1 MSYHEMLLNNHLNQQ
16 DKNESVYDYF
26 KHEVAKD
33 LYLLYSHKRQTI
45 ESLKDYILDLK
56 ESLWVT
62 RFEMSGDEWNF
73 ADEVDEAVE
82 EAIITCNDWDY
93 INNMGE
99 K

>member
-1 MSYHEMLLNNHLNQQ
+1 MGS
-16 DKNESVYDYF
+16 S
-26 KHEVAKD
+26 
-33 LYLLYSHKRQTI
+33 
-45 ESLKDYILDLK
+45 SLSSPCSKDLK

-82 EAIITCNDWDY
+82 EAIITCNDWDF